1 MPHPHEYLLKE
12 FQIAIDKLVP
22 LTPPAVKIEAQQ
34 LHDELAGSENSSEKQ
49 IHDALVHVGRK
60 EYPYR
65 QAYHELCA
73 DDEEVRLQK
82 LVFDRLEPEVKAKID
97 AVTQH
102 GVHVLDYVKSPLFEE
117 QLTSTERYQVEQAV
131 LLAHDSLNS
140 QCSERAVK
148 RQQNY
153 EELVAKWQAEQTRL
167 QAQIDVLKN
176 MADRDPKWTA
186 EVLGKVAEL
195 EEGWSVTER
204 DPQEAE
210 IKQEIDYFTTVMA
223 EDAEA
228 GSESGE
234 VVDDEAVG

>member
-1 MPHPHEYLLKE
+1 MSHPHEYLLKE

-22 LTPPAVKIEAQQ
+22 LTPPAVKLEAQQ
-34 LHDELAGSENSSEKQ
+34 LHDELAANENSSEKQ

-102 GVHVLDYVKSPLFEE
+102 GVHILDYVKSPLFED
-117 QLTSTERYQVEQAV
+117 QLTSSERYSVEQAV
-131 LLAHDSLNS
+131 LLAHDALNS

-148 RQQNY
+148 RQETY
-153 EELVAKWQAEQTRL
+153 EELVAKWQAEEDRL
-167 QAQIDVLKN
+167 QKQIDLLKM
-176 MADRDPKWTA
+176 MAERDPKWRD

-204 DPQEAE
+204 DPTEEE
-210 IKQEIDYFTTVMA
+210 IKQEIDYFQTVIA
-223 EDAEA
+223 EDAEDG
-228 GSESGE
+228 GS
-234 VVDDEAVG
+234 VVDEDLVG